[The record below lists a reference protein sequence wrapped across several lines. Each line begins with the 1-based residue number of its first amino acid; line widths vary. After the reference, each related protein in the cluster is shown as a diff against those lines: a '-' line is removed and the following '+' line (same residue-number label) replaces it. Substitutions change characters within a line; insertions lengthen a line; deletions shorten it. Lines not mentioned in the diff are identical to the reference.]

1 MVSSWAMKQ
10 SWAFY
15 SPAIYNGLVIF
26 SFSSY
31 TLWNNDEKDS
41 SGLRVGSRHHCRF
54 TDSAVHQVQ
63 HVEGHRTKCFN
74 MKYISPS
81 FNPQICKQ
89 KWEDEGLD
97 NLIKID
103 GLVFLFL
110 FYFYFFV
117 GRLMEIP
124 AGFIHTSAWGFS
136 LFLAGDVKLWHLLAP
151 PLANDCIFLYI
162 TL

>member
-1 MVSSWAMKQ
+1 
-10 SWAFY
+10 
-15 SPAIYNGLVIF
+15 
-26 SFSSY
+26 
-31 TLWNNDEKDS
+31 
-41 SGLRVGSRHHCRF
+41 
-54 TDSAVHQVQ
+54 
-63 HVEGHRTKCFN
+63 

-103 GLVFLFL
+103 GFVFLFL
-110 FYFYFFV
+110 FYFVLFIFFV

-136 LFLAGDVKLWHLLAP
+136 LSLAGDVKL
-151 PLANDCIFLYI
+151 
-162 TL
+162 